1 MALEIERRYE
11 KEKNI
16 WIIEP
21 KGDID
26 IFSSPQFKETLLGVI
41 EEGQDV
47 LIDGSQLAYIDSTG
61 LGVLI
66 SGLKKI
72 KENNKNIAFQNIK
85 PNVEKLFSITG
96 LDKIFLVGEN

>member
-66 SGLKKI
+66 LGLKKI